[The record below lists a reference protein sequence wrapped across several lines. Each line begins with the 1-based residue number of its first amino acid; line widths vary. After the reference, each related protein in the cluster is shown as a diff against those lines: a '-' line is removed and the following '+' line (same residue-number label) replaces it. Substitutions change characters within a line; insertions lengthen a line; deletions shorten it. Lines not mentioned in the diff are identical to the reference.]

1 MKHYIVIAMNDDRK
15 ASPHFVAGESNL
27 RAKLEELIF
36 FEREFSK
43 ERDAE
48 MDCYMIQVEDKGSI
62 TFEGDPPIYVYETY
76 ADPSVF
82 DEQAFRTEWAV
93 RGVGMGLPEAALH
106 GARCY
111 HTWFVERRPRLD
123 QLTKGGAK

>member
-1 MKHYIVIAMNDDRK
+1 MKHYLVIAMNDDRK
-15 ASPHFVAGESNL
+15 ASPHFVSGESNL

-48 MDCYMIQVEDKGSI
+48 MDCYMIEIEDKGSI

-76 ADPSVF
+76 ADASVF
-82 DEQAFRTEWAV
+82 DEKAARESAFT
-93 RGVGMGLPEAALH
+93 PERDWLVTSDEIDAFVE
-106 GARCY
+106 GAR
-111 HTWFVERRPRLD
+111 WQFD
-123 QLTKGGAK
+123 QLTRKGGR